1 MTAAASDRFDPRR
14 ERHTPGESERHLELA
29 GGSPSDMDAYRRRAL
44 GTVGATTLAALAG
57 CTTGDLFGS
66 GESRRSYT
74 LDVERISV
82 SPVEHA
88 LYEPDDGALFGD
100 PARTALAEILP
111 EGRHTTYGYE
121 PLPDDAYVERGGT
134 YYRTVNVV
142 TGRERMER
150 ALVRAESVPEEEV
163 PDDAL
168 LVDELDRPV
177 ARVVKI
183 LHSYAVTDGETSTAE
198 LLRGD
203 AYVLRRP
210 AETESRLG
218 TGELDGRVVTM
229 TAGGSGA
236 YRLSVTREPIT
247 ETAHTALAV
256 PVADS
261 RERFREV
268 VFGSRIDADLAPD
281 DLAPD
286 VRDLLET
293 AVRRESYEATAPLPE
308 AFETLL
314 GALGLD
320 TDESVNGRLLWY
332 DGGFYR
338 YALYVGDAS

>member
-1 MTAAASDRFDPRR
+1 
-14 ERHTPGESERHLELA
+14 
-29 GGSPSDMDAYRRRAL
+29 MDARRRRTL
-44 GTVGATTLAALAG
+44 GTVGTTALAALAG
-57 CTTGDLFGS
+57 CSTGDLLGS
-66 GESRRSYT
+66 GESRRTYT
-74 LDVERISV
+74 LDVEPISV

-111 EGRHTTYGYE
+111 EGRHTTYGYD
-121 PLPDDAYVERGGT
+121 PLPDDAYVEHEGT

-150 ALVRAESVPEEEV
+150 TLVRAESVPEAEV

-183 LHSYAVTDGETSTAE
+183 LHSYLVSGGETSTAE

-210 AETESRLG
+210 AETESRLAA
-218 TGELDGRVVTM
+218 GELDGRVVTM
-229 TAGGSGA
+229 TDGGAWA
-236 YRLSVTREPIT
+236 YRLDVTRGPVT
-247 ETAHTALAV
+247 ETAHAALAV

-261 RERFREV
+261 REQFREV
-268 VFGSRIDADLAPD
+268 VFGSRIDAELAPG
-281 DLAPD
+281 DLPPD

-293 AVRRESYEATAPLPE
+293 AVRRGSYEATAPLPA
-308 AFETLL
+308 AFEALL
-314 GALGLD
+314 AALGLD

-332 DGGFYR
+332 DGEFHR